1 MIVTTIDIE
10 TTFDKKRNVVSSPFF
25 EDQLVYIGWF
35 SFSTEDYATE
45 ISGCF
50 FHHNEREPH
59 ENAFHIVQDTLE
71 ATDILVG
78 HNIKFDLT
86 WMRECNFKYEGNLF
100 DTMVA
105 EYLLCRGE
113 KQSLSLAECCAR
125 RSLDSK
131 RTDLIQEHLDKGLS
145 YEDVP
150 WQLVKEYCDAD
161 VQITKQ
167 LADKQIIDMKTTWR
181 DFLYA

>member
-1 MIVTTIDIE
+1 
-10 TTFDKKRNVVSSPFF
+10 
-25 EDQLVYIGWF
+25 
-35 SFSTEDYATE
+35 
-45 ISGCF
+45 
-50 FHHNEREPH
+50 
-59 ENAFHIVQDTLE
+59 
-71 ATDILVG
+71 
-78 HNIKFDLT
+78 
-86 WMRECNFKYEGNLF
+86 GNLF

-125 RSLDSK
+125 RGLGSK
-131 RTDLIQEHLDKGLS
+131 RTDLTQEYLDKGLS

-161 VQITKQ
+161 VQITKE

>member
-10 TTFDKKRNVVSSPFF
+10 TTFDKTRNVVSSPFF
-25 EDQLVYIGWF
+25 GDQLVYIGWF

-45 ISGCF
+45 TAGCF
-50 FHHNEREPH
+50 FHHNQKEPH
-59 ENAFHIVQDTLE
+59 KNGFAIVQDTLD

-86 WMRECNFKYEGNLF
+86 WMRECGFRYEGSLF

-105 EYLLCRGE
+105 EYLLSRGE
-113 KQSLSLAECCAR
+113 KQALSLAECCVR
-125 RSLDSK
+125 RGLGSK
-131 RTDLIQEHLDKGLS
+131 RTDITQEYLDKGLS
-145 YEDVP
+145 YEDIP
-150 WQLVKEYCDAD
+150 WELVKQYCDAD

-167 LADKQIIDMKTTWR
+167 LADSQMIDMGVTWK